1 MARWHM
7 KLRSVAPCQCSW
19 AAMAV
24 VRAGFSGHVV
34 GVPLSAWVVV
44 PVQGWRAGSVLRP
57 GRRGAPTISPHG
69 ASRYVGQSSDWPPT
83 LKVSPVLLPVALS
96 QMSSRPQPWQ
106 EYSTLCSRNNL
117 AARGTL
123 ITVARSGSRA
133 VHGGP
138 SRPTPIR
145 TVQAGDVPSHRSSS
159 SGAQA
164 VNPVTADVPSRS
176 LWQSERHSGDS
187 RHGGSGEHRRRHGVA
202 SPVGRV
208 TVEWWRD
215 DSIAI
220 GAFMRRN

>member
-1 MARWHM
+1 M
-7 KLRSVAPCQCSW
+7 LL
-19 AAMAV
+19 
-24 VRAGFSGHVV
+24 GGN
-34 GVPLSAWVVV
+34 
-44 PVQGWRAGSVLRP
+44 
-57 GRRGAPTISPHG
+57 GRRPRRIQRACGRCPAVSVGGRPCAGLARGVCSAAREARSPDDKPPRRLPLRWAVSGLAAGAAG
-69 ASRYVGQSSDWPPT
+69 VAC
-83 LKVSPVLLPVALS
+83 LLPVALS
-96 QMSSRPQPWQ
+96 QLSSRPQPLQ

-123 ITVARSGSRA
+123 ISVARSASRA